1 MCRGR
6 ELGLGWR
13 TSLGVTGAFT
23 ATGVANRGIRRHSAA
38 PGEYEPGFL
47 NGLRRSVNRK
57 VQGSSPCP
65 GANSHWVYALEVVVS
80 GPMIPTCCWPLAS
93 PRDDPARTRTLELAS
108 DVAVRRRVAQW
119 A

>member
-6 ELGLGWR
+6 QLGLGWR
-13 TSLGVTGAFT
+13 ASPGVTGAFT

-57 VQGSSPCP
+57 VRGSNPRP
-65 GANSHWVYALEVVVS
+65 GAKFEFKIGFSA
-80 GPMIPTCCWPLAS
+80 
-93 PRDDPARTRTLELAS
+93 PRDACLTTTALQPACRH
-108 DVAVRRRVAQW
+108 VAPPR
-119 A
+119 